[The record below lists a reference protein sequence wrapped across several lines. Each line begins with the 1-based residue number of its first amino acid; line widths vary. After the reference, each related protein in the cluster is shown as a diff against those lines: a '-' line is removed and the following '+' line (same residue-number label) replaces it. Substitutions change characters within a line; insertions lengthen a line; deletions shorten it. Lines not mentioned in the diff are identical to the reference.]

1 MAWTV
6 HSNSFIGLMYYKLF
20 DDVGV
25 GFALLADSEADV
37 DREHQEQQETE
48 LDRLERWL
56 TAAEAA
62 LSSLRCKPQHLT
74 SFEEA
79 LTLHK
84 VNFLTIVV
92 ILVTFWMRHS

>member
-1 MAWTV
+1 
-6 HSNSFIGLMYYKLF
+6 MYYKLF

-37 DREHQEQQETE
+37 DRERQEQQETE

-62 LSSLRCKPQHLT
+62 VSSLRCKPQHLT

-84 VNFLTIVV
+84 VNFLTIIVF
-92 ILVTFWMRHS
+92 LFTFCVRRS